1 MLAESNRVEAFSDG
15 VLAIAITLLVLD
27 LHTGEHAGQVGR
39 DLLNQWPTYLAYV
52 ASFLYIGVV
61 WVNHHSLFT
70 RIARVDGGLLW
81 CNLGL
86 LLTASV
92 LPFPTAELAFAMGPE
107 GTRGDKVSAL
117 LLYAVLS
124 AAMALSWLIIFI
136 YLQRHPQLLYPGVT
150 AGFFRSERLRAVAG
164 IFAAFVPVLVGLVA
178 PLTALGF
185 VVVMPIFYA
194 ATAEGLRSR
203 RAARRDPRWPAEEGG
218 PELAFSPGPPS
229 SGSSGRGPED
239 QPSLRP
245 SRGRSGSSAAGAWV
259 LRRP

>member
-136 YLQRHPQLLYPGVT
+136 YLQRHPQLLYP
-150 AGFFRSERLRAVAG
+150 AS
-164 IFAAFVPVLVGLVA
+164 P
-178 PLTALGF
+178 
-185 VVVMPIFYA
+185 
-194 ATAEGLRSR
+194 
-203 RAARRDPRWPAEEGG
+203 PA
-218 PELAFSPGPPS
+218 S
-229 SGSSGRGPED
+229 SGP
-239 QPSLRP
+239 
-245 SRGRSGSSAAGAWV
+245 SGSV
-259 LRRP
+259 P

>member
-39 DLLNQWPTYLAYV
+39 DLLRQWPTYLAYV

-81 CNLGL
+81 CNPGPAADGLGAAVPDGRTCLRDGAGGHSRRQGQRSPALRRGQRGHGPELADHLRLPAAASAVALPGRDRGL
-86 LLTASV
+86 LPVRAA
-92 LPFPTAELAFAMGPE
+92 PG
-107 GTRGDKVSAL
+107 RG
-117 LLYAVLS
+117 
-124 AAMALSWLIIFI
+124 
-136 YLQRHPQLLYPGVT
+136 R
-150 AGFFRSERLRAVAG
+150 

-178 PLTALGF
+178 PLAALGF
-185 VVVMPIFYA
+185 VVVMPVFYA

-203 RAARRDPRWPAEEGG
+203 RAAARIRH
-218 PELAFSPGPPS
+218 
-229 SGSSGRGPED
+229 GR
-239 QPSLRP
+239 
-245 SRGRSGSSAAGAWV
+245 
-259 LRRP
+259 LRRAAWS